1 MPFSFLQS
9 NKQLSRPPRQEERV
23 YPETPLVPALARLP
37 PGGEASDIGAPSPSF
52 AEGDTARR
60 AVGRQEDQGTRN
72 ARKALAIA
80 WRAGLPRPFSRGCGL
95 LRPKATRHGPV
106 GGRAC
111 RPGLETASAL
121 RAAAQHAGAPAANRD
136 VSSAGGGRC
145 CLLAEGFVHL
155 SRRNTVPLRLTRAI
169 KIPRPRIEARARH
182 NPRSPA
188 SHGLLN
194 KPAQCSRPRAP
205 GTLTAAQRTAY
216 GRLVTTSSYGP
227 VHPSS

>member
-1 MPFSFLQS
+1 MRCGSSGRSGHAERTEGTSHRLAGRTPAPL
-9 NKQLSRPPRQEERV
+9 LPWLRLAAAEGHTARPGRGQ
-23 YPETPLVPALARLP
+23 
-37 PGGEASDIGAPSPSF
+37 GAP
-52 AEGDTARR
+52 A
-60 AVGRQEDQGTRN
+60 
-72 ARKALAIA
+72 
-80 WRAGLPRPFSRGCGL
+80 
-95 LRPKATRHGPV
+95 
-106 GGRAC
+106 
-111 RPGLETASAL
+111 RPGDAASAL

-205 GTLTAAQRTAY
+205 GTRTAAQRTAY